1 MAFTFIINA
10 LGKAELMLTSDQLES
25 WWDPDAYTFP
35 WPTYGF
41 LKATEEF
48 HY

>member
-25 WWDPDAYTFP
+25 WWDPDAYTF
-35 WPTYGF
+35 GF
-41 LKATEEF
+41 LKAKEEF